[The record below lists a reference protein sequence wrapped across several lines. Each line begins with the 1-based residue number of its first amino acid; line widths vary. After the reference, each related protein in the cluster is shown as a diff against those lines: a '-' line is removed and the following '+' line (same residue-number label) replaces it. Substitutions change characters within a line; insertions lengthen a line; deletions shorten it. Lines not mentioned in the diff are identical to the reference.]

1 MPFTDPIMN
10 PSIMF
15 IFLYDEILPSNK
27 NKSKLVNN
35 LMAKMDIKNII
46 TSEKIIIMLALTD
59 IY

>member
-1 MPFTDPIMN
+1 MPFTDPIIN
-10 PSIMF
+10 PNIMF

-35 LMAKMDIKNII
+35 LMATMDIKNII
-46 TSEKIIIMLALTD
+46 TSEKIIIIVALTD

>member
-10 PSIMF
+10 PNIMF

-35 LMAKMDIKNII
+35 LMAMMDIKNII
-46 TSEKIIIMLALTD
+46 ASEKIIIIVALTN

>member
-1 MPFTDPIMN
+1 MPFTDPIIN
-10 PSIMF
+10 PNIMF

-35 LMAKMDIKNII
+35 LIAMMDIKNII
-46 TSEKIIIMLALTD
+46 TSEKIIIIVALTD

>member
-10 PSIMF
+10 PNIMF

-27 NKSKLVNN
+27 SKNKLVNN

-46 TSEKIIIMLALTD
+46 KSEKIIIILALTD

>member
-10 PSIMF
+10 PNIMF

-46 TSEKIIIMLALTD
+46 TSEKIIIILALTD

>member
-10 PSIMF
+10 PNIMF

-35 LMAKMDIKNII
+35 LMAMMDIKNII
-46 TSEKIIIMLALTD
+46 TSEKIIIIVALTD